1 MVNKIYNYK
10 SIKFKFIELIIHLDE
25 LQYENH
31 LKTIIYLIDSVYIPK
46 DKEKDKNN
54 SSSKNIINTSSE
66 NSNSIKND
74 TDANSGEKKFNKN
87 IKNFIKLIITE
98 RPNTFDDTKIL
109 TTTLIDYSEML
120 TDNLLKEIVQY
131 IFKNL
136 RNTLAEAMPI
146 NQNSESIIINANIN
160 TVFFFFAN
168 WRTHLVGKDIV
179 KDIKFNGDLKIPG
192 NSLEINYLNKYKMK
206 IIVEEVNSFIQKDNE
221 DDDNEWNYK
230 YTLIDHKG
238 QSECLNCIFISC
250 ENGSKTFVSVE
261 NDININIKID
271 KIQELSKRKLFIL
284 TGMKEYIENNLDYL
298 NKLGNDIFEI

>member
-1 MVNKIYNYK
+1 
-10 SIKFKFIELIIHLDE
+10 
-25 LQYENH
+25 
-31 LKTIIYLIDSVYIPK
+31 
-46 DKEKDKNN
+46 
-54 SSSKNIINTSSE
+54 
-66 NSNSIKND
+66 
-74 TDANSGEKKFNKN
+74 
-87 IKNFIKLIITE
+87 
-98 RPNTFDDTKIL
+98 
-109 TTTLIDYSEML
+109 ML
-120 TDNLLKEIVQY
+120 TDNQLKEIVQY
-131 IFKNL
+131 IFNNL

-168 WRTHLVGKDIV
+168 WRTHLVGKGIV
-179 KDIKFNGDLKIPG
+179 KDIKFNGDPKIPG

-206 IIVEEVNSFIQKDNE
+206 VVVEEVNSFIQKGNE

-230 YTLIDHKG
+230 YTIIDHKG
-238 QSECLNCIFISC
+238 QSECLNCVFISC
-250 ENGSKTFVSVE
+250 ENGTKTFVSVE